1 MLISLNNRLS
11 KMRKKK
17 IIRLQT
23 FDLSYV
29 LGKTF
34 SGNDGSQNNFVFHSL
49 FNLRK
54 LSNLEHVKGTYCRSQ
69 QVNLENNL
77 I

>member
-11 KMRKKK
+11 KMREREKKK
-17 IIRLQT
+17 KKRLET
-23 FDLSYV
+23 IDLSYV

-49 FNLRK
+49 FNSRK
-54 LSNLEHVKGTYCRSQ
+54 LSNHEHVKGTYCRSQ
-69 QVNLENNL
+69 
-77 I
+77 

>member
-1 MLISLNNRLS
+1 MLISLNNRLP

-17 IIRLQT
+17 KKKRLQT

-34 SGNDGSQNNFVFHSL
+34 SGNDGSQNNFVFH
-49 FNLRK
+49 
-54 LSNLEHVKGTYCRSQ
+54 
-69 QVNLENNL
+69 
-77 I
+77 